1 MRYICSAALCAGLLF
16 TAGCKTGY
24 NRTYSRA
31 KDPDPPPCATNMANA
46 LASNEART
54 VFKML
59 ASLTCA
65 DTRSDGY
72 LMGQNAGFG
81 NQLVEDA
88 NRGYER
94 LFEGLDD
101 ATTHKPAVLS
111 IDYEHDRIFS
121 ADELLEANDQ
131 LKIHWD
137 EGGIVSISWMPLSPW
152 VAEPAAGQP
161 SSLLYANA
169 GDVDLADLLDDSTE
183 VYEAWTEKLDQI
195 AAALQDL
202 KDQNVP
208 VLWRPLPEMNKNIYW
223 WGTQASNPTS
233 ATDASLF
240 TDVWEDMYDYLTK
253 TKGLNNLIWV
263 YSPGESPTNTT
274 SREKDVGWAYPGEDF
289 VDVVAGITRSD
300 SLQIKDYQA
309 LVDLERPVGMA
320 EYSPTPAEVGGTL
333 SGTVKAFDA
342 RTYADRLHG
351 SYKAVSYWVSWHSY
365 SYTNLDASTGW
376 SYMALVDSAYIKELT
391 DRSYVFTLERLIESE
406 LRE

>member
-16 TAGCKTGY
+16 VAGCKTGY

-46 LASNEART
+46 SASNQART

-81 NQLVEDA
+81 NQLVEDN
-88 NRGYER
+88 NRSYER

-101 ATTHKPAVLS
+101 ATTHTPAVLA

-137 EGGIVSISWMPLSPW
+137 EGGVVSISWMPLSPW
-152 VAEPAAGQP
+152 VSEPAAGQP
-161 SSLLYANA
+161 SSLLYGNA
-169 GDVDLADLLDDSTE
+169 GNVDLADLLDDSTE
-183 VYEAWTEKLDQI
+183 VYDEWREKLDQV
-195 AAALQDL
+195 AAALEDL
-202 KDQNVP
+202 KDQGVP

-223 WGTQASNPTS
+223 WGTQASNPS
-233 ATDASLF
+233 GATDAHLF
-240 TDVWEDMYDYLTK
+240 TDLWEDMYDYLTK
-253 TKGLNNLIWV
+253 TKGLNNLLWV
-263 YSPGESPTNTT
+263 YSPGESPSNTT
-274 SREKDVGWAYPGEDF
+274 TREKDVGWAYPGEDF
-289 VDVVAGITRSD
+289 VDVVAGITRTD

-309 LVDLERPVGMA
+309 LVDLKRPVGMA
-320 EYSPTPAEVGGTL
+320 EFSPTPSEVGGIP
-333 SGTVKAFDA
+333 SGTVKTFDA
-342 RTYADRLHG
+342 RTYADRLQG

-365 SYTNLDASTGW
+365 SYTDMNSATRW
-376 SYMALVDSAYIKELT
+376 SYMALVDNAFVKELT
-391 DRSYVFTLERLIESE
+391 DRDYVFSLERLKESE